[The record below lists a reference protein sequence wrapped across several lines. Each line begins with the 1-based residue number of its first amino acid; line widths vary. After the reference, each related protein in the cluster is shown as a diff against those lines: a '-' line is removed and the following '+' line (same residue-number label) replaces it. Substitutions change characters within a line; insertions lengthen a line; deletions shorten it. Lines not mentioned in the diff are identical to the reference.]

1 MKTPAI
7 IGITSIVINAILAA
21 FLMAPFGNLG
31 ISLATSIVS
40 LYNFFMLFIY
50 LKKKIHYRLTGKTL
64 RDIIKSLLAG
74 FVLLILLFMCKYFM
88 DGKVYVS
95 LLTGILLTITVYG
108 VVFKN
113 YYLLYLKQKG

>member
-7 IGITSIVINAILAA
+7 IGITSIAINAILAA

-31 ISLATSIVS
+31 ISIATSIVS

-50 LKKKIHYRLTGKTL
+50 LKKKIHYRLMRKTA

-74 FVLLILLFMCKYFM
+74 LTLLVLLYALKYIM
-88 DGKVYVS
+88 GSKVYAS
-95 LLTGILLTITVYG
+95 LLISLLLTIVVYG

-113 YYLLYLKQKG
+113 YYLFYLKKKS